1 MRAHQRCNPILCAQA
16 DGAGRQQARRLFRS
30 AVLLPFPRPRTAGLG
45 FTILEIMVGVGVVGL
60 VLITMYRLVASQLQ
74 ALQISREAQ
83 AQSAAMDGLAS
94 YLQGVLAGLP
104 VRQADCLR
112 GIPHVFGLAPADE
125 IQWMGR
131 PGLSLLTSA
140 APEAD
145 YAVTLTIQPSTTN
158 SRQQEL
164 GIRRRL
170 VTEVD
175 SAYEWIRLLPDI
187 AALEFRYF
195 HPLIG
200 PEGGWLERWED
211 ANSRPALVRMK
222 VWRRANEEPY
232 EVVLPVP
239 SHKIQ

>member
-1 MRAHQRCNPILCAQA
+1 MRAHQRSNRTFSPKV
-16 DGAGRQQARRLFRS
+16 DGARGQQALGFFQPS
-30 AVLLPFPRPRTAGLG
+30 TLASFPHLRAARLG

-74 ALQISREAQ
+74 ALQVSREAQ

-104 VRQADCLR
+104 VRQVDCLR

-125 IQWMGR
+125 IQWLGR

-140 APEAD
+140 AAEAD

-175 SAYEWIRLLPDI
+175 SAYEWIRLMPDI

-195 HPLIG
+195 HPSIG
-200 PEGGWLERWED
+200 AWLERWDD

>member
-1 MRAHQRCNPILCAQA
+1 MRAHKRCSPTFATVA
-16 DGAGRQQARRLFRS
+16 DDAEGEKARGFFRP
-30 AVLLPFPRPRTAGLG
+30 APLLAFPHMRAAGLG

-74 ALQISREAQ
+74 ALQVSREAQ

-94 YLQGVLAGLP
+94 YLQGVLAELP
-104 VRQADCLR
+104 VRQADCLK
-112 GIPHVFGLAPADE
+112 GKNHVFPGLAPSDA
-125 IQWMGR
+125 IQWLSR

-145 YAVTLTIQPSTTN
+145 YSVTLTIQPSTAT
-158 SRQQEL
+158 SRQQDL
-164 GIRRRL
+164 GIRRTL

-175 SAYEWIRLLPDI
+175 SAYEWILLLPNI
-187 AALEFRYF
+187 AGLEFRYF
-195 HPLIG
+195 HPALGIWV
-200 PEGGWLERWED
+200 ENWED
-211 ANSRPALVRMK
+211 GNSRPALVRMK

-239 SHKIQ
+239 SYKIQ

>member
-1 MRAHQRCNPILCAQA
+1 MRAHKLCNPTLFAQA
-16 DGAGRQQARRLFRS
+16 DGAGRQQARGLFRS
-30 AVLLPFPRPRTAGLG
+30 ALALPFPQLRMAGLG

-74 ALQISREAQ
+74 ALQVSRDSQ

-94 YLQGVLAGLP
+94 YLQGVLAELP

-112 GIPHVFGLAPADE
+112 GNSSSFGLAPEDKIE
-125 IQWMGR
+125 WLGR

-145 YAVTLTIQPSTTN
+145 YVVTLTLKNITAN
-158 SRQQEL
+158 SRQREL

-170 VTEVD
+170 VTDVD
-175 SAYEWIRLLPDI
+175 AAYQWIPLLPDV

-195 HPLIG
+195 HPSIG
-200 PEGGWLERWED
+200 QWVERWD
-211 ANSRPALVRMK
+211 DPNSRPALVKMK
-222 VWRRANEEPY
+222 VWRRATEDPY
-232 EVVLPVP
+232 EVVLSVP

>member
-1 MRAHQRCNPILCAQA
+1 M
-16 DGAGRQQARRLFRS
+16 
-30 AVLLPFPRPRTAGLG
+30 G

-74 ALQISREAQ
+74 ALQVSREAQ
-83 AQSAAMDGLAS
+83 AQSAAMDGLAG
-94 YLQGVLAGLP
+94 YLQSVLAGLP

-125 IQWMGR
+125 IQWLGR

-170 VTEVD
+170 
-175 SAYEWIRLLPDI
+175 SPKWIPLMSGSGFCLILPLWSSGISTPRLG
-187 AALEFRYF
+187 R
-195 HPLIG
+195 G
-200 PEGGWLERWED
+200 WSGGMTQIQGLRWF
-211 ANSRPALVRMK
+211 A
-222 VWRRANEEPY
+222 
-232 EVVLPVP
+232 
-239 SHKIQ
+239 

>member
-1 MRAHQRCNPILCAQA
+1 MRAHRRCSPTLATGA
-16 DGAGRQQARRLFRS
+16 DDGEREQARGFFRP
-30 AVLLPFPRPRTAGLG
+30 APLLAFQHTRAAGLG

-74 ALQISREAQ
+74 ALQVSRESQ

-125 IQWMGR
+125 IQWLGR

-175 SAYEWIRLLPDI
+175 SAYEWIRLLPDV

-195 HPLIG
+195 HPSIG
-200 PEGGWLERWED
+200 TWLERWDD
-211 ANSRPALVRMK
+211 ANSRPALVQMK

>member
-1 MRAHQRCNPILCAQA
+1 MRAHQRCNPIRCAQT
-16 DGAGRQQARRLFRS
+16 DGARGQQARGFFRS
-30 AVLLPFPRPRTAGLG
+30 ATRRSFQNLRAAGLG

-74 ALQISREAQ
+74 ALQVSREAQ
-83 AQSAAMDGLAS
+83 AQSAAMDGLAG
-94 YLQGVLAGLP
+94 YLQSVLAGLP

-125 IQWMGR
+125 IQWLGR

-195 HPLIG
+195 HPSIG
-200 PEGGWLERWED
+200 AWLERWDD

>member
-1 MRAHQRCNPILCAQA
+1 
-16 DGAGRQQARRLFRS
+16 
-30 AVLLPFPRPRTAGLG
+30 
-45 FTILEIMVGVGVVGL
+45 MVGVGVVGL

-83 AQSAAMDGLAS
+83 AQSAAMDGLAG

-195 HPLIG
+195 HPSIG
-200 PEGGWLERWED
+200 AWLERWDD

>member
-1 MRAHQRCNPILCAQA
+1 MRAHQPCNPILCAQA
-16 DGAGRQQARRLFRS
+16 DGAGRQQVRGFFRS
-30 AVLLPFPRPRTAGLG
+30 AVPLSFPRPRTAGFG

-74 ALQISREAQ
+74 ALQVSREAQ

-125 IQWMGR
+125 IQWLGR

-145 YAVTLTIQPSTTN
+145 YAVTLTLMNSTTN
-158 SRQQEL
+158 SRQREL

-170 VTEVD
+170 VTEPD

-195 HPLIG
+195 HPSIG
-200 PEGGWLERWED
+200 AWLERWDD

-239 SHKIQ
+239 SHRIQ

>member
-1 MRAHQRCNPILCAQA
+1 MRAHQRCNPILCAET
-16 DGAGRQQARRLFRS
+16 DGARRQKARGFFRF
-30 AVLLPFPRPRTAGLG
+30 ATLLSFPRLRTAGFG

-112 GIPHVFGLAPADE
+112 GHNRVFGLAPEDVIE
-125 IQWMGR
+125 WLGR

-145 YAVTLTIQPSTTN
+145 YAVTLTLMNSTTN
-158 SRQQEL
+158 SRQREL

-170 VTEVD
+170 VTEPD

-187 AALEFRYF
+187 AGLEFRYF
-195 HPLIG
+195 HPSIG
-200 PEGGWLERWED
+200 AWLERWED
-211 ANSRPALVRMK
+211 PNSRPALVRMK

-232 EVVLPVP
+232 EVVLDVP

>member
-1 MRAHQRCNPILCAQA
+1 MRAHPHCSRRQSWVAGLAGALRALTCARA
-16 DGAGRQQARRLFRS
+16 AAPARRLIGRC
-30 AVLLPFPRPRTAGLG
+30 G

-60 VLITMYRLVASQLQ
+60 VLITMYKLVAAQLQ
-74 ALQISREAQ
+74 ALQVSKEAQ
-83 AQSAAMDGLAS
+83 TQASVMDGLAK

-104 VRQADCLR
+104 VRQPDCLR

-125 IQWMGR
+125 IQWLGR
-131 PGLSLLTSA
+131 PGLSILTAA
-140 APEAD
+140 APESD
-145 YAVTLTIQPSTTN
+145 YAVTLTLQPSTTT
-158 SRQQEL
+158 SRQQDL

-170 VTEVD
+170 TTEVD
-175 SAYEWIRLLPDI
+175 SAYEWVTLLPDI

-195 HPLIG
+195 HPSIG
-200 PEGGWLERWED
+200 AWLERWDD

-222 VWRRANEEPY
+222 VWRRANQEPY

>member
-1 MRAHQRCNPILCAQA
+1 MRAHRRYNPSLCAET
-16 DGAGRQQARRLFRS
+16 DGARGQKARGFFRF
-30 AVLLPFPRPRTAGLG
+30 ATLLLFPRPRTAGLG

-74 ALQISREAQ
+74 ALQVSREAQ
-83 AQSAAMDGLAS
+83 AQSAAMDGLAG
-94 YLQGVLAGLP
+94 YLQGILAGLP

-125 IQWMGR
+125 IQWLGR

-195 HPLIG
+195 HPSIG
-200 PEGGWLERWED
+200 AWLERWDD